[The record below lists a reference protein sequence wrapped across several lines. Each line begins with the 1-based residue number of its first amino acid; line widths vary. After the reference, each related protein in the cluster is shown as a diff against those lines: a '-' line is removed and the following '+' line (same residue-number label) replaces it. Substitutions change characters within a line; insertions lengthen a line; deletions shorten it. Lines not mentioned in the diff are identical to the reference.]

1 MTKLD
6 WALELAAIGFYVFR
20 LKPDSKVPAA
30 KGWQQEATRDPA
42 QIMAMFST
50 GDYNIGI
57 YTGKF
62 MKDKSLLAIDED
74 NKGEKKGADTLFQL
88 DFKGNEIPH
97 TRVQTTPTGGRHHI
111 YSCPRAVKQGVN
123 VLGDGLDIRSRGGYI
138 VGAGS
143 TISGRPYTIDAVAI
157 ADAPD
162 WLFAKLALPTPKER
176 KEVDVSKINPDR
188 ARERALR
195 YLEDAPIAEEGS
207 RNDTAFRVVCELKDR
222 GVNQDVCL
230 ELATEWNDANEP
242 PLDVEEIEI
251 IVGSA
256 YKTGQNAV
264 GVKAPETLFKAIA
277 DPVVEEQLD
286 WFEKL
291 NESFALVM
299 AGGAHHIL
307 WEMEDYEGN
316 YKLEHLNEPSFHKM
330 LAYRTVEVNGKRQ
343 PETKLWIN
351 DKAARRYNGIVFA
364 PEQKVSKKFFNLWRG
379 FTVKPMQPGEVAN
392 ERAKNALAAYLD
404 HAKNNVCNGDEK
416 LYHWMMC
423 RWASIFQTPWDK
435 KLTAM
440 VFKGS
445 KGVGKNALVKY
456 VAALLGDH
464 ALLASKKRYL
474 VGQFNSHFESC
485 LLFILD
491 EAVWGGDKD
500 AEGGQKDLITG
511 DKHVIER
518 KGMEPYTVKNLT
530 NVVTIGNEAWLVPAS
545 SDERRYAV
553 FEVNEN
559 RKQDTE
565 FFEEMRHGMNE
576 GGLRLLLTF
585 FLEYD
590 MKGCNVNVAPQ
601 TTGLID
607 QKIASLDL
615 QGQWWYDCL
624 SCGELLGAPDGSVV
638 NFSAIPVNLYRVAF
652 EKYTKS
658 RHANTRLPADIAL
671 GRERVKHA
679 PSIARKKVHGE
690 GYEYRSRG
698 LAALRKD
705 FETYLKGKIE
715 WPPIETEESDPF
727 I

>member
-1 MTKLD
+1 MH
-6 WALELAAIGFYVFR
+6 ALNLAQMGFWVFR
-20 LKPDSKVPAA
+20 LKPNSKLPAA
-30 KGWQQEATRDPA
+30 KGWQQEATRDLIEIA
-42 QIMAMFST
+42 ELW
-50 GDYNIGI
+50 GDKEYNIGI

-62 MKDKSLLAIDED
+62 MSEQALLVIDED

-88 DFKGNEIPH
+88 DFSGSEIPH

-111 YSCPRAVKQGVN
+111 YSCSRAVKQGVG

-138 VGAGS
+138 VAAGS
-143 TISGRPYTIDAVAI
+143 TLEGRKYSIDDTRI
-157 ADAPD
+157 CEAPA
-162 WLFAKLALPTPKER
+162 WLFAKLALPSPKER
-176 KEVDVSKINPDR
+176 KEVDVSKIDPDR
-188 ARERALR
+188 ARERATR
-195 YLEDAPIAEEGS
+195 YLDDAPIAEEGS

-230 ELATEWNDANEP
+230 ELATEWNDNNEP
-242 PLDVEEIEI
+242 PLDIEEIEI

-264 GVKAPETLFKAIA
+264 GVKAPETLFTAIA
-277 DPVVEEQLD
+277 DPVEKEQLD
-286 WFEKL
+286 WFDEL

-299 AGGAHHIL
+299 AGGAHHVL
-307 WEMEDYEGN
+307 WEMTDYEGK
-316 YKLEHLNEPSFHKM
+316 YKLEHLNEASFHKM
-330 LAYRTVEVNGKRQ
+330 LAYKTVEIGKKHQ
-343 PETKLWIN
+343 PQTKIWIN
-351 DKAARRYNGIVFA
+351 DKAARRYNGLVFA
-364 PEQKVSKKFFNLWRG
+364 PEQQVDPKFFNLWRG
-379 FTVKPMQPGEVAN
+379 FAVKPVQPGEVMSQ
-392 ERAKNALAAYLD
+392 RAHNALAAYLE
-404 HAKNNVCNGDEK
+404 HAKMNVCNGDEK
-416 LYHWMMC
+416 LYHWMMS
-423 RWASIFQTPWDK
+423 RWASIFQSPWKK

-445 KGVGKNALVKY
+445 KGVGKNALVKFI
-456 VAALLGDH
+456 AALLGDH

-500 AEGGQKDLITG
+500 AEGGTKDLITG

-530 NVVTIGNEAWLVPAS
+530 NVVTMGNEDWLVPAS

-553 FEVNEN
+553 FNVNDN

-565 FFEEMRHGMNE
+565 FFEEMSAGME
-576 GGLRLLLTF
+576 DGGLRLLLSF
-585 FLEYD
+585 LLEYD

-601 TTGLID
+601 TSGLVE
-607 QKIASLDL
+607 QKISSLPME
-615 QGQWWYDCL
+615 GQWWMDCL
-624 SCGELLGAPDGSVV
+624 MSGELLGFPMGD
-638 NFSAIPVNLYRVAF
+638 NDFSCIAVSATRKAF
-652 EKYTKS
+652 ENYLKS
-658 RHANTRLPADIAL
+658 RRVNSRMPTDI
-671 GRERVKHA
+671 GFGKKMKEYA
-679 PSIARKKVHGE
+679 PSMVRKKVHKA

-715 WPPIETEESDPF
+715 WPPIEAEENDPF